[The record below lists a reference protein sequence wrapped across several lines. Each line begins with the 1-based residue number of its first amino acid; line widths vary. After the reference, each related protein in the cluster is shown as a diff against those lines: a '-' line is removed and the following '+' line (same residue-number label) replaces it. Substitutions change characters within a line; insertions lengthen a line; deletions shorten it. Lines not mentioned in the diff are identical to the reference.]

1 MMPEQA
7 DRFPDPSRAG
17 LKGCMTRRQRRLTMI
32 GGSLAVLAIA
42 AALVLNAMRDSI
54 VFFSTPAVVVE
65 KHIPA
70 GRRFRLG
77 GLVEPGSLVRGDNL
91 AVTFKVG
98 DGNATLPVAYQ
109 GILPDLFRE
118 GQGVVAEGALDA
130 AGVFRADTVLAK
142 HDETYMPKEVA
153 DALKKQGHWKD
164 DYGAK
169 PAPGATAGE
178 TSQAAQNVP
187 HAAPDTAQGVRQ

>member
-1 MMPEQA
+1 MDEQGIDEGEA
-7 DRFPDPSRAG
+7 VLDCHETRDQGRR
-17 LKGCMTRRQRRLTMI
+17 MTRKQRRLTII
-32 GGSLAVLAIA
+32 GGCLAVLGIA

-54 VFFSTPAVVVE
+54 VFFSTPAMVAD

-77 GLVEPGSLVRGDNL
+77 GLVQPGSLVRGDNL
-91 AVTFKVG
+91 AVSFEVADG
-98 DGNATLPVAYQ
+98 DARLPVSYK

-118 GQGVVAEGALDA
+118 GQGVIAEGALDP
-130 AGVFRADTVLAK
+130 AGVFKADTVLAK

-164 DYGAK
+164 DYGNRAGYV
-169 PAPGATAGE
+169 PGGEGAARATQARQG
-178 TSQAAQNVP
+178 TSQ
-187 HAAPDTAQGVRQ
+187 